1 MRTIEN
7 LAILFVDDEP
17 DVLSSLRRFL
27 RKEPY
32 QTFFAEGGK
41 NALSVMKSNA
51 IHIVV
56 SDLRMPEMN
65 GMELIHKV
73 KTLYPDVIRV
83 ILSATRD
90 VEQTIESINSGEVYR
105 FIPKPL
111 DPESFKQIMLDAID
125 YYRIKTERQELLN
138 ELSDSNTYLENAL
151 AAVQKINT
159 EKEKME
165 EEAREV
171 ERRIGEHL
179 LQPDLPKQIKGA
191 TIAATSISS
200 DHLDGDFFDFIDYG
214 NERFDMIIADVM
226 GKGIQSALV
235 GAGVKA
241 MILKALAQQG
251 RSEEFWL
258 EDHHHQNALRSVES
272 IISTVHDMS
281 IEKLLKLKMFVTFCY
296 GRFDLTNSQMA
307 FIDCGHTKTLHYRP
321 STGESAFLEGE
332 NLPLG
337 MLEQAEYTS
346 KVVQL
351 EKNDIFL
358 FYSDGVTEAENIDG
372 DCFGPNRLADIVTKN
387 SQLSPEKLLKYTQ
400 GRVTE
405 FTGKPTFDDDF
416 SCIIVRID

>member
-32 QTFFAEGGK
+32 QTFFASSGK
-41 NALSVMKSNA
+41 DALGLMRTEEINVM
-51 IHIVV
+51 V
-56 SDLRMPEMN
+56 SDLRMPEMD
-65 GMELIHKV
+65 GMQLTHKV
-73 KTLYPDVIRV
+73 KALYPDVVRV

-90 VEQTIESINSGEVYR
+90 IEQTIESINSGEVYR

-111 DPESFKQIMLDAID
+111 DPGSFKQIMFDAIE
-125 YYRIKTERQELLN
+125 YYRIKTERQELLS
-138 ELSDSNTYLENAL
+138 ELSASNTYLENAL
-151 AAVQKINT
+151 ATVQRVNN
-159 EKEKME
+159 EKEKITK
-165 EEAREV
+165 EAREV

-179 LQPDLPKQIKGA
+179 LQPDIPKQIKGV

-241 MILKALAQQG
+241 MILKALAQQSL
-251 RSEEFWL
+251 SEESWY
-258 EDHHHQNALRSVES
+258 EDHHHQNALRSIES
-272 IISTVHDMS
+272 IISTVHNMS
-281 IEKLLKLKMFVTFCY
+281 IEKLLDLKMFVTFCY

-321 STGESAFLEGE
+321 STGGATFLEGE

-337 MLEQAEYTS
+337 MMEQAKYTA
-346 KVVQL
+346 KVVHL
-351 EKNDIFL
+351 EKNDILL

-387 SQLSPEKLLKYTQ
+387 SHLSPDQLLKYTQ
-400 GRVTE
+400 KRVAE

-416 SCIIVRID
+416 SCIIIQVD